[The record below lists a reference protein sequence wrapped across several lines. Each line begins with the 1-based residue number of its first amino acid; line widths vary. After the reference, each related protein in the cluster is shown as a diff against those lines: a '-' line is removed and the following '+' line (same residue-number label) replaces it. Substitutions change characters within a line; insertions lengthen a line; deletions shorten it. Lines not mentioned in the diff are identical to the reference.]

1 MDIDREY
8 HWWRIS
14 FSAEDGKTKL
24 AEKRAAQGGNNASQ
38 YGDVIGYTA
47 KPVREVEVLH
57 AAREEWR
64 NVLLVYASENAMRVP
79 EEAALS
85 QLRVRFSCD
94 VD

>member
-1 MDIDREY
+1 MDVDSEY

-14 FSAEDGKTKL
+14 FSAEDGKTKQ

-38 YGDVIGYTA
+38 HGDVVGYTA

-64 NVLLVYASENAMRVP
+64 NALLVYASENAMHVP
-79 EEAALS
+79 VEAALS

-94 VD
+94 VI